1 MRCNESGRIDNRCG
15 RHWSRSFRC
24 RSSTCI
30 ATAIRLCTAVRLSD
44 FASVVTATL
53 GAREDS
59 VEKTELA
66 DLATKRA
73 AAARLSCT
81 ARLCTTFWLCATFWF
96 SAAFG
101 LSDFA
106 SVIAHSITNAQAD
119 FRNVDLDQRLAAA
132 RIALSTARGFCTT
145 LRLCTT
151 IWLCTTIRL
160 CTAIWLSD
168 FASVFSRFA
177 ALSITTTT

>member
-30 ATAIRLCTAVRLSD
+30 ATAIRLCTAVGFSD
-44 FASVVTATL
+44 FASVVAATTL

-73 AAARLSCT
+73 ATARISCT
-81 ARLCTTFWLCATFWF
+81 ARLCTTFWLSATFW
-96 SAAFG
+96 
-101 LSDFA
+101 LSNFTSVVAA
-106 SVIAHSITNAQAD
+106 SVANAQAD

-132 RIALSTARGFCTT
+132 RIAVSTARRVSTARGFCTAIW
-145 LRLCTT
+145 LCTT
-151 IWLCTTIRL
+151 IWL
-160 CTAIWLSD
+160 SN
-168 FASVFSRFA
+168 FASVIRRFA

>member
-59 VEKTELA
+59 VEETELA
-66 DLATKRA
+66 DLATKH
-73 AAARLSCT
+73 T
-81 ARLCTTFWLCATFWF
+81 ATAWLCTTFGLSAAFGF

-145 LRLCTT
+145 LWLCTT
-151 IWLCTTIRL
+151 IWL